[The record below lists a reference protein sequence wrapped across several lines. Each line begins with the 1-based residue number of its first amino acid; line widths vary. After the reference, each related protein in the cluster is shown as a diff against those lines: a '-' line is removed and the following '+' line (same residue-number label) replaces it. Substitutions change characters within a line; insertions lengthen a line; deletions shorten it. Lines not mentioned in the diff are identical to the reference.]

1 MVEDYL
7 TEGMKHGLRLWQN
20 SNHTLDFGYGDD
32 SATITVGDNSKTPS
46 ASFNNAPASIEET
59 STVTSGREANH
70 IHSIYLSSTE
80 DQVYTI
86 FIGKFLTQPKF
97 YWSIFYIINCC
108 INK

>member
-7 TEGMKHGLRLWQN
+7 TEGTETFRLRLWQN

-59 STVTSGREANH
+59 STVTSGSGGSKSHTFNLFVEHRRPG
-70 IHSIYLSSTE
+70 IHNL
-80 DQVYTI
+80 
-86 FIGKFLTQPKF
+86 
-97 YWSIFYIINCC
+97 YWKIFYS
-108 INK
+108 KSRF